1 MLVTLKHAKRDP
13 IKAVRTY
20 VGTVAKRGA
29 LIRGNFIIGAEK
41 MGQPRKIVEND

>member
-13 IKAVRTY
+13 IKAARTY

-29 LIRGNFIIGAEK
+29 TIWGTFIIGAEK